1 MKKILILAVLFTS
14 CYNVERNCI
23 DFKTGEF
30 EFSSIIDDSL
40 VTSQFTRTD
49 KFEIELFNGIEDS
62 SSIKWVND
70 CEFIL
75 TKINPKS
82 NQDKRP
88 VKIEIL
94 STEGK
99 EYFFEYSLV
108 SNPAKRFRG
117 RAIKIN

>member
-1 MKKILILAVLFTS
+1 MNKLIDCSEKNINYCCSIYS

-70 CEFIL
+70 CEFLL
-75 TKINPKS
+75 TKLNPRT
-82 NQDKRP
+82 NQEKRP
-88 VKIEIL
+88 VKL
-94 STEGK
+94 K
-99 EYFFEYSLV
+99 F
-108 SNPAKRFRG
+108 
-117 RAIKIN
+117 

>member
-1 MKKILILAVLFTS
+1 MMRYLIFLLPVLS
-14 CYNVERNCI
+14 CYDVEKDCNA
-23 DFKTGEF
+23 FQLGTF
-30 EFSSIIDDSL
+30 EFSTIINGEIKTSRFIRSKSL
-40 VTSQFTRTD
+40 
-49 KFEIELFNGIEDS
+49 EIEFYENNIDS
-62 SSIKWVND
+62 ASVKWVSD

-108 SNPAKRFRG
+108 NNPKKRFRG

>member
-49 KFEIELFNGIEDS
+49 KFEIELFNSSLI
-62 SSIKWVND
+62 SSINSDVEVIKNPGKKAWTNALNVP
-70 CEFIL
+70 I
-75 TKINPKS
+75 PKS
-82 NQDKRP
+82 FANDNENKQCSK
-88 VKIEIL
+88 
-94 STEGK
+94 
-99 EYFFEYSLV
+99 
-108 SNPAKRFRG
+108 
-117 RAIKIN
+117 